1 MNFFDLYPYLKIF
14 HLISIITF
22 MAGILYLPRLFVYH
36 SMQEI
41 DSPQAKMLEIMEYKL
56 LKYIVNPAIITTL
69 ISGVFLTKIFLEDKS
84 SSHYWLYIKL
94 SCFLGLCIFHILC
107 CIYRKK
113 FLLNTKFHTT
123 KYFRIFNE
131 IPTILMIVIVFVV
144 VLK

>member
-14 HLISIITF
+14 HLISIISF

-36 SMQEI
+36 SMQ
-41 DSPQAKMLEIMEYKL
+41 DFGSPQAKLLEIMEYKL
-56 LKYIVNPAIITTL
+56 LKYIINPSIITTL
-69 ISGVFLTKIFLEDKS
+69 ISGSFLAKIFLEDKS
-84 SSHYWLYIKL
+84 TTHYWLYIKI
-94 SCFLGLCIFHILC
+94 SCFIGLCVCHGLC

-123 KYFRIFNE
+123 RYFRIFNE
-131 IPTILMIVIVFVV
+131 VPTILMIIIVFVV